1 MFEICSVIGRKDT
14 YLFGI
19 CKTVYFAE
27 CRNFNVTMHDGDTL
41 SIEPNTSIRRTTLGQ
56 CFANCF
62 DFTGCSAI
70 GFDTTG
76 RSCNIY
82 TGFTNESLLTVHD
95 PSMTI
100 FLFDCDG
107 TSLTVLFLVNLV
119 FFIIV
124 NSSNKHI

>member
-1 MFEICSVIGRKDT
+1 MLNICSDIGRIDT
-14 YLFGI
+14 YVFVI
-19 CKTVYFAE
+19 VTTVYFAE

-62 DFTGCSAI
+62 DFPGCTAI

-82 TGFTNESLLTVHD
+82 TGFTNESLLSVHD

-107 TSLTVLFLVNLV
+107 MLLTVLL
-119 FFIIV
+119 
-124 NSSNKHI
+124 